1 MDHIA
6 KITAQLPEHGL
17 DAMLVTSAPGERYA
31 VGFEGEGWV
40 LVSRDGARY
49 STDGR
54 YIEAARQQVTGAEIV
69 LTERGQSHLA
79 LAREEIQ
86 RRGLKR
92 VGFESGRVSADELG
106 RWKDSLPCELVAAQG
121 LLDGLRAAKDEE
133 ELARMRQAQRITDEA
148 FREILN
154 FIRPGLTEQEVAARL
169 VYELL
174 RRGGR
179 RVSFDPIVAA
189 GANGS
194 MPHAVP
200 GETVIQPGMFVTMD
214 FGCVYEGYCSDMT
227 RTVAV
232 GQPTDE
238 MERVYHTVLEA
249 QRAGIAAARAGVTGS
264 EVDRAARQVIQ
275 QAGYGSFFSHSFGHS
290 LGLEIHESPN
300 ASPSEQ
306 TVFPA
311 GAVISAEPGI
321 YLPGHFGVRIEDV
334 LVLREGGCEDITQSP
349 KKLIVL

>member
-31 VGFEGEGWV
+31 VGFVGEGWV

-79 LAREEIQ
+79 LAREEIR

-264 EVDRAARQVIQ
+264 EVDRAARQAIQ

-334 LVLREGGCEDITQSP
+334 LVLREGGCEDITQAP
-349 KKLIVL
+349 KNLIVL